1 MILLQPEK
9 KHESTRL
16 QGASFY
22 PPYPLSRGSRSRV
35 QNSRSQKEQPMKR
48 IAVFPGSF
56 DPITLGH
63 RSIVLRAL
71 PMFDEIYVAVGI
83 NMEKRS
89 TFELQDRIA
98 WCKAV
103 FADYPNVK
111 VESYEG
117 LTADFCKKVGAN
129 TIIRGLRC
137 GSDFEYENM
146 IGHANKRLHPEL
158 ETIFL
163 LTESE
168 LVGVSSSVVRDI
180 YKNGGD
186 TSKFL
191 PAEVKLPEK
200 Q

>member
-1 MILLQPEK
+1 
-9 KHESTRL
+9 
-16 QGASFY
+16 
-22 PPYPLSRGSRSRV
+22 
-35 QNSRSQKEQPMKR
+35 MKR

-98 WCKAV
+98 WCEAV
-103 FADYPNVK
+103 FKDYPEVK

-117 LTADFCKKVGAN
+117 LTANFCKKVGAR

-158 ETIFL
+158 ETIYLREIKAQYAAL
-163 LTESE
+163 LPTIITDEQTTS
-168 LVGVSSSVVRDI
+168 L
-180 YKNGGD
+180 D
-186 TSKFL
+186 TL
-191 PAEVKLPEK
+191 EKLK
-200 Q
+200 IQLTNILI

>member
-1 MILLQPEK
+1 MTVKSVSVVLRGIK
-9 KHESTRL
+9 K
-16 QGASFY
+16 QID
-22 PPYPLSRGSRSRV
+22 
-35 QNSRSQKEQPMKR
+35 NQKIMKR

-89 TFELQDRIA
+89 TFELSDRIA

-103 FADYPNVK
+103 FKDYPQVK

-117 LTADFCKKVGAN
+117 LTADFCKKVGAR

-158 ETIFL
+158 VTIFL

-191 PAEVKLPEK
+191 PKEVKLPK
-200 Q
+200 R

>member
-1 MILLQPEK
+1 
-9 KHESTRL
+9 
-16 QGASFY
+16 
-22 PPYPLSRGSRSRV
+22 
-35 QNSRSQKEQPMKR
+35 MKR

-71 PMFDEIYVAVGI
+71 PIFDEIYVAVGI

-89 TFELQDRIA
+89 TFDLKDRIA
-98 WCKAV
+98 WCEAV
-103 FADYPNVK
+103 FKDYPQVK

-117 LTADFCKKVGAN
+117 LTADFCKKVGAR

-191 PAEVKLPEK
+191 PLEVKLGTNASN
-200 Q
+200 

>member
-1 MILLQPEK
+1 
-9 KHESTRL
+9 
-16 QGASFY
+16 
-22 PPYPLSRGSRSRV
+22 
-35 QNSRSQKEQPMKR
+35 MKR

-89 TFELQDRIA
+89 TFELKDRIK

-103 FADYPNVK
+103 FKNYPQVK

-180 YKNGGD
+180 YKNGGE

-191 PAEVKLPEK
+191 PKEVKLPK
-200 Q
+200 RQ

>member
-1 MILLQPEK
+1 
-9 KHESTRL
+9 
-16 QGASFY
+16 
-22 PPYPLSRGSRSRV
+22 
-35 QNSRSQKEQPMKR
+35 MKR

-111 VESYEG
+111 VESYEGLTADFCKKVGEG

>member
-22 PPYPLSRGSRSRV
+22 PSNPLSRGSRSRV

>member
-1 MILLQPEK
+1 
-9 KHESTRL
+9 
-16 QGASFY
+16 
-22 PPYPLSRGSRSRV
+22 
-35 QNSRSQKEQPMKR
+35 MKR

-98 WCKAV
+98 C
-103 FADYPNVK
+103 
-111 VESYEG
+111 

-129 TIIRGLRC
+129 TSIRGLRC

-191 PAEVKLPEK
+191 PVEVKLPEK

>member
-1 MILLQPEK
+1 MILLQAEK
-9 KHESTRL
+9 KQELRDFR
-16 QGASFY
+16 ARVFN
-22 PPYPLSRGSRSRV
+22 PPSPLSRGSRSRV
-35 QNSRSQKEQPMKR
+35 PNSRSQKEQPMKR

>member
-1 MILLQPEK
+1 
-9 KHESTRL
+9 
-16 QGASFY
+16 
-22 PPYPLSRGSRSRV
+22 
-35 QNSRSQKEQPMKR
+35 MKR

-63 RSIVLRAL
+63 KSIILRAL
-71 PMFDEIYVAVGI
+71 PMFDEIYVAIGV
-83 NMEKRS
+83 NSEKKTMFSLEKR
-89 TFELQDRIA
+89 TKWIKD
-98 WCKAV
+98 V
-103 FADYPNVK
+103 FAQYPQIN

-117 LTADFCKKVGAN
+117 LTADFCKKVGAKF
-129 TIIRGLRC
+129 IIRGLRC

-180 YKNGGD
+180 FQNGGD
-186 TSKFL
+186 ISKFL
-191 PAEVKLPEK
+191 PEEINLTI
-200 Q
+200 

>member
-1 MILLQPEK
+1 
-9 KHESTRL
+9 
-16 QGASFY
+16 
-22 PPYPLSRGSRSRV
+22 
-35 QNSRSQKEQPMKR
+35 MKR

-98 WCKAV
+98 WCEAV
-103 FADYPNVK
+103 FKDYPEVK

-117 LTADFCKKVGAN
+117 LTADF
-129 TIIRGLRC
+129 C

-191 PAEVKLPEK
+191 PVEVKLPKK

>member
-1 MILLQPEK
+1 MK
-9 KHESTRL
+9 T
-16 QGASFY
+16 
-22 PPYPLSRGSRSRV
+22 
-35 QNSRSQKEQPMKR
+35 MKR
-48 IAVFPGSF
+48 TAVFPGSF

-71 PMFDEIYVAVGI
+71 SMFDEVYVAVGI

-89 TFELQDRIA
+89 TFDLSDRVA
-98 WCKAV
+98 WCEAV
-103 FADYPNVK
+103 FADHPGVI
-111 VESYEG
+111 VESYDG
-117 LTADFCKKVGAN
+117 LTADFCKKVGAK

-186 TSKFL
+186 VSKFV
-191 PAEVKLPEK
+191 PKEVKLPRK

>member
-1 MILLQPEK
+1 
-9 KHESTRL
+9 
-16 QGASFY
+16 
-22 PPYPLSRGSRSRV
+22 
-35 QNSRSQKEQPMKR
+35 MKR

-56 DPITLGH
+56 DTLTVGH
-63 RSIVLRAL
+63 RSLVLRPL

-89 TFELQDRIA
+89 TFELADRIA

-103 FADYPNVK
+103 FADYPEVK

-117 LTADFCKKVGAN
+117 LTADFCKTVGAN

-168 LVGVSSSVVRDI
+168 VVGVASSVVLDI
-180 YKNGGD
+180 YRNGGA
-186 TSKFL
+186 TSKISTI
-191 PAEVKLPEK
+191 EVKLLKK

>member
-1 MILLQPEK
+1 
-9 KHESTRL
+9 
-16 QGASFY
+16 
-22 PPYPLSRGSRSRV
+22 
-35 QNSRSQKEQPMKR
+35 MKR

-146 IGHANKRLHPEL
+146 IGHANERLHPEL

>member
-1 MILLQPEK
+1 MKSVINFYLL
-9 KHESTRL
+9 SL
-16 QGASFY
+16 ISYLLA
-22 PPYPLSRGSRSRV
+22 
-35 QNSRSQKEQPMKR
+35 MKR

-71 PMFDEIYVAVGI
+71 PMFDIIYVAVGV
-83 NMEKRS
+83 NMEKRT
-89 TFELQDRIA
+89 TFSLENRIQ
-98 WCKAV
+98 WCKDV
-103 FADYPNVK
+103 FADYPNVM
-111 VESYEG
+111 VESYDG
-117 LTADFCKKVGAN
+117 LTADFCKKVGARF
-129 TIIRGLRC
+129 IIRGLRS

-158 ETIFL
+158 ETVFL

-180 YKNGGD
+180 YNNGGD

-191 PAEVKLPEK
+191 PDEVDLKVEERK
-200 Q
+200 

>member
-1 MILLQPEK
+1 
-9 KHESTRL
+9 
-16 QGASFY
+16 
-22 PPYPLSRGSRSRV
+22 
-35 QNSRSQKEQPMKR
+35 MKR

-71 PMFDEIYVAVGI
+71 PMFDVIYVAVGV

-89 TFELQDRIA
+89 TFPLENRIQWA
-98 WCKAV
+98 KRV
-103 FADYPNVK
+103 FADYPNIV
-111 VESYEG
+111 VESYDG
-117 LTADFCKKVGAN
+117 LTADFCKKVGARF
-129 TIIRGLRC
+129 IIRGLRS

-146 IGHANKRLHPEL
+146 ICHANKRLHPEL
-158 ETIFL
+158 ETVFL

-186 TSKFL
+186 TSKFV
-191 PAEVKLPEK
+191 PEEVDLEEVRSKK
-200 Q
+200 

>member
-1 MILLQPEK
+1 MEK
-9 KHESTRL
+9 
-16 QGASFY
+16 
-22 PPYPLSRGSRSRV
+22 
-35 QNSRSQKEQPMKR
+35 

-71 PMFDEIYVAVGI
+71 PMFDKIYVAVGV

-89 TFELQDRIA
+89 TFSLENRLKWIKD
-98 WCKAV
+98 V
-103 FADYPNVK
+103 FRDYPQII

-117 LTADFCKKVGAN
+117 LTADFCSKVGARY
-129 TIIRGLRC
+129 IIRGLRS

-146 IGHANKRLHPEL
+146 ICHANKRLHPEL
-158 ETIFL
+158 ETVFL

-180 YKNGGD
+180 FKNGGD
-186 TSKFL
+186 VSKFV
-191 PAEVKLPEK
+191 PSEVNLTI
-200 Q
+200 

>member
-1 MILLQPEK
+1 
-9 KHESTRL
+9 
-16 QGASFY
+16 
-22 PPYPLSRGSRSRV
+22 
-35 QNSRSQKEQPMKR
+35 MKR

-98 WCKAV
+98 WCQAV
-103 FADYPNVK
+103 FKDYPEIK

-158 ETIFL
+158 ETIVL

-191 PAEVKLPEK
+191 PSEVKLPER

>member
-1 MILLQPEK
+1 MILLQRK
-9 KHESTRL
+9 KDTRL
-16 QGASFY
+16 RDYVTAR
-22 PPYPLSRGSRSRV
+22 LSKSNVSKSRSPEVSKSKR
-35 QNSRSQKEQPMKR
+35 KLMKR

-89 TFELQDRIA
+89 TFDLDDRIA
-98 WCKAV
+98 WCKPV
-103 FADYPNVK
+103 FADYPQVK

-191 PAEVKLPEK
+191 PKEVKLPK
-200 Q
+200 RQ

>member
-1 MILLQPEK
+1 
-9 KHESTRL
+9 
-16 QGASFY
+16 
-22 PPYPLSRGSRSRV
+22 
-35 QNSRSQKEQPMKR
+35 MKR

-71 PMFDEIYVAVGI
+71 PMFDIIYVAVGV

-89 TFELQDRIA
+89 TFPLENRIK
-98 WCKAV
+98 WCKDV
-103 FADYPNVK
+103 FADYPNVI
-111 VESYEG
+111 VESYDG
-117 LTADFCKKVGAN
+117 LTADFCKKVGARF
-129 TIIRGLRC
+129 IIRGLRS

-146 IGHANKRLHPEL
+146 ICHANKRLHPEL
-158 ETIFL
+158 ETVFL

-186 TSKFL
+186 TSKFV
-191 PAEVKLPEK
+191 PGEVDLEEVRSQK
-200 Q
+200 

>member
-1 MILLQPEK
+1 
-9 KHESTRL
+9 
-16 QGASFY
+16 
-22 PPYPLSRGSRSRV
+22 
-35 QNSRSQKEQPMKR
+35 
-48 IAVFPGSF
+48 
-56 DPITLGH
+56 
-63 RSIVLRAL
+63 
-71 PMFDEIYVAVGI
+71 MFDEIYVAVGI

-117 LTADFCKKVGAN
+117 LTADFCKKVGARF
-129 TIIRGLRC
+129 IVRGLRS

-146 IGHANKRLHPEL
+146 ICHANKRLHPEL
-158 ETIFL
+158 ETVFL
-163 LTESE
+163 MTESE

-180 YKNGGD
+180 YKNNGD
-186 TSKFL
+186 TSKFV
-191 PAEVKLPEK
+191 PKEVILPEK

>member
-1 MILLQPEK
+1 
-9 KHESTRL
+9 
-16 QGASFY
+16 
-22 PPYPLSRGSRSRV
+22 
-35 QNSRSQKEQPMKR
+35 MKR

-71 PMFDEIYVAVGI
+71 PMFDIIYVAVGV
-83 NMEKRS
+83 NMEKRT
-89 TFELQDRIA
+89 TFSLENRIQ
-98 WCKAV
+98 WCKDV
-103 FADYPNVK
+103 FADYPNVM
-111 VESYEG
+111 VESYDG
-117 LTADFCKKVGAN
+117 LTADFCKKVGARF
-129 TIIRGLRC
+129 IIRGLRS

-158 ETIFL
+158 ETVFL

-180 YKNGGD
+180 YNNGGD

-191 PAEVKLPEK
+191 PDEVDLKVEERK
-200 Q
+200 

>member
-1 MILLQPEK
+1 
-9 KHESTRL
+9 
-16 QGASFY
+16 
-22 PPYPLSRGSRSRV
+22 
-35 QNSRSQKEQPMKR
+35 MKR
-48 IAVFPGSF
+48 IDVFPGSF

-71 PMFDEIYVAVGI
+71 PMCDEIYVAVGI
-83 NMEKRS
+83 NLEKRS
-89 TFELQDRIA
+89 TFELADRIA

-103 FADYPNVK
+103 FKDYPGVK
-111 VESYEG
+111 LESYEG
-117 LTADFCKKVGAN
+117 LTADFCKKVGAR

-191 PAEVKLPEK
+191 PVEVKLPEK